1 MTDDILEKPSR
12 AERWKRSIAARF
24 RRQISKMAKTSHLIK
39 EEHDAQERMN
49 AKHLLEKQKKNKRK
63 TIVQDEGISV

>member
-1 MTDDILEKPSR
+1 MNDDILEKPSR
-12 AERWKRSIAARF
+12 AERWKRSISARF
-24 RRQISKMAKTSHLIK
+24 RRQISKFAKTSHLIK

-49 AKHLLEKQKKNKRK
+49 AKYLLEKQKKNKRK